1 MVFAICYSFNMI
13 LVSSNMLSNNLNLIC
28 SNLVFN
34 DLISVFDNT
43 TLVSKDGALT
53 YAVVVT
59 SFVYKLEA

>member
-1 MVFAICYSFNMI
+1 MI

-43 TLVSKDGALT
+43 TLVSKDGQT